1 MLKACTL
8 FKRKSGMEVAA
19 FQEYWRTSH
28 ADVVRGLP
36 NIRRYVQSHPLPGGY
51 RKGELTYD
59 GVAEIWVDD
68 TDALRQMA
76 AAPAYRAVREDE
88 EKFIDRASMALILT
102 DEHIIKDGAIPAG
115 GGLKNIEFVT
125 RKAGMAV
132 ADFKAYWRG
141 THGPITARIAT
152 IRRYVQ
158 SHTKASGYARE
169 PQPAW
174 DGLAITWFD
183 DIAAMRESA
192 KTQAFADTMADEP
205 NFLAAGPVATII
217 TKEHIIVDDG

>member
-19 FQEYWRTSH
+19 FQEYWRTTH
-28 ADVVRGLP
+28 AEVVRALP

-68 TDALRQMA
+68 TNALRQMSSA
-76 AAPAYRAVREDE
+76 AAYQAVQADE

-102 DEHIIKDGAIPAG
+102 DEHIIKDGAVPAG

-125 RKAGMAV
+125 RQADMAV
-132 ADFKAYWRG
+132 ADFQAYWRG
-141 THGPITARIAT
+141 THGPIAARIPM

-183 DIAAMRESA
+183 DIDAMRESA

-205 NFLAAGPVATII
+205 NFLPGGPVPTII
-217 TKEHIIVDDG
+217 TREHIIVDEC